1 MHGELLWNEVSAML
15 ARRLLLLYACVSA
28 TRAVVPL
35 STSLG
40 SDLWLLFQND
50 LDWHT
55 TSEHDSSIL
64 LSARTHA
71 DAFSGCTKLGEGLAP
86 TNNTFFGSDISKIL
100 AYVALETGASGI
112 QKYWVGGASS
122 AHGELCPAVSASGLS
137 TAACASTLPVL
148 CANSAPNK
156 ISGQTDLSPTW
167 QVQVNS
173 GALAVTGYVTT
184 RDHLSFRFLGI
195 PYANEPA
202 RWTHSSLYTG
212 HPTLS
217 ALTFGSPCA
226 QVGGTGAENCLF
238 LNIFTP
244 FLPAQSTPSSKLKP
258 VMFWIHGGA
267 FTGGEGSDAIFD
279 GGNLASRGDVVVV
292 TINYRLGALGFL
304 ALDDGVTNGN
314 YGLADQITALQ
325 WVHAHIASFGG
336 DPSRVTIFGQSA
348 GAGSVRA
355 LLGSPPAFGLFA
367 GAIAQ
372 SNLAGFAY
380 AHTYSEYFTIAQEV
394 AVAAGKFVVEVG
406 CGNGTAAE
414 VLACLRALPWQTL
427 QQAPDAPRYV
437 VVDGTFITR
446 DRLSVDGKGPTAS
459 NAHVIFGW
467 MAGDGADFAGSFPQT
482 TTTQS
487 ASVEGIGIDANLTTT
502 ILDSDLFPRPSTGN
516 ATLDTFNVTTRVATD
531 GQFICLDQATA
542 HSAATHHVFKTVWTY
557 QFDRSYMGFEPIPG
571 ICDPPVTPT
580 HPFGDP
586 SLPYFQCHSGE
597 LYFNFGTLGQDS
609 RPFRDEHDLPFEQV
623 TVDAWTA
630 FARAYDPNP
639 GAAFLAARGYAGTAA
654 ALREWGLWE
663 DVTSL
668 VPVRALG
675 WPSRGSAWLEQEQCE
690 VLGFPLDFYD

>member
-1 MHGELLWNEVSAML
+1 ML
-15 ARRLLLLYACVSA
+15 SKKTFAVCLCICAARAALPSPA
-28 TRAVVPL
+28 T
-35 STSLG
+35 LG

-50 LDWHT
+50 LDWPT
-55 TSEHDSSIL
+55 AIEHDSSIL
-64 LSARTHA
+64 LGAHTHA
-71 DAFSGCTKLGEGLAP
+71 DALSACSKLNEGLAL
-86 TNNTFFGSDISKIL
+86 TNGTFFHSDIAQTL
-100 AYVALETGASGI
+100 AYVSLETGASHS
-112 QKYWVGGASS
+112 QKYWIGGSSS
-122 AHGELCPAVSASGLS
+122 AHSQLCPAVSTSGLS
-137 TAACASTLPVL
+137 TAACEEKLPVL

-173 GALAVTGYVTT
+173 GKLSVTGT

-202 RWTHSSLYTG
+202 RWTYSSVYTG
-212 HPTLS
+212 TPAIS

-226 QVGGTGAENCLF
+226 QNSGNGQEDCLF

-244 FLPAQSTPSSKLKP
+244 FLPGKAPSSTKLKP

-267 FTGGEGSDAIFD
+267 FTGGEGSDGIFD

-314 YGLADQITALQ
+314 YGLADQITALK
-325 WVHAHIASFGG
+325 WVQAHIASFGG

-380 AHTYSEYFTIAQEV
+380 ASTYSEYFTIEQEV
-394 AVAAGKFVVEVG
+394 DVAAGKFVVEVG
-406 CGNGTAAE
+406 CGNGTTAE
-414 VLACLRALPWQTL
+414 VLACLREVPWQTL
-427 QQAPDAPRYV
+427 QEAPDAPRYV
-437 VVDGTFITR
+437 VVDGTFIKR
-446 DRLSVDGKGPTAS
+446 DRLSVDGKGPIAS

-467 MAGDGADFAGSFPQT
+467 MAGDGADFAGSFPQAAT
-482 TTTQS
+482 AQS
-487 ASVEGIGIDANLTTT
+487 VSIEGIPVAANLTSV
-502 ILDSDLFPRPSTGN
+502 ILESGLFPRPSTGN
-516 ATLDTFNVTTRVATD
+516 DTLDTFNVTARVAND
-531 GQFICLDQATA
+531 GEFVCLDQATA
-542 HSAATHHVFKTVWTY
+542 HSASLHKVFKSMWTY
-557 QFDRSYMGFEPIPG
+557 QFERSYMGFEPIPG

-597 LYFNFGTLGQDS
+597 LYFNFGTLGQS
-609 RPFRDEHDLPFEQV
+609 QLPFRDAHDLPFEQL
-623 TVDAWTA
+623 TVDAWAA
-630 FARAYDPNP
+630 FARTYNPNP
-639 GAAFLAARGYAGTAA
+639 DAAFLAARGYAGTAA
-654 ALREWGLWE
+654 ALREWGTWG
-663 DVTSL
+663 DVSSAK
-668 VPVRALG
+668 PVRVLA
-675 WPSRGSAWLEQEQCE
+675 WPSRGSDWLEQAQCE
-690 VLGFPLDFYD
+690 VLGFPLDFYEH

>member
-1 MHGELLWNEVSAML
+1 MRFRHLLVL
-15 ARRLLLLYACVSA
+15 CVCVYG
-28 TRAVVPL
+28 TRAVAPS
-35 STSLG
+35 STSVG

-55 TSEHDSSIL
+55 TAEHDSSIL

-71 DAFSGCTKLGEGLAP
+71 DAVSGCANLGEGLAP
-86 TNNTFFGSDISKIL
+86 TNGTFFASDIAKVL
-100 AYVALETGASGI
+100 AYVSLETGTSKS
-112 QKYWVGGASS
+112 QKYWVGGSSS
-122 AHGELCPAVSASGLS
+122 AHGELCPAVSTSGLS
-137 TAACASTLPVL
+137 TAACASKLPAL

-156 ISGQTDLSPTW
+156 VSGQTDLSPTW

-173 GALAVTGYVTT
+173 RKFAITGT

-212 HPTLS
+212 PSPIS
-217 ALTFGSPCA
+217 ALEFGSPCA
-226 QVGGTGAENCLF
+226 QVSGSGAENCLF

-244 FLPAQSTPSSKLKP
+244 FIPAQTTPSSKLKP

-267 FTGGEGSDAIFD
+267 FTGGEGSDSIYD
-279 GGNLASRGDVVVV
+279 GGSLSSRGDVVVV

-304 ALDDGVTNGN
+304 ALDDGATNGN

-325 WVHAHIASFGG
+325 WVRAHIASFGG
-336 DPSRVTIFGQSA
+336 DPARVTIFGQSA

-380 AHTYSEYFTIAQEV
+380 ASTYSEYFTIEQEV
-394 AVAAGKFVVEVG
+394 ATAAGKFVAEVG
-406 CGNGTAAE
+406 CGNSTAAE
-414 VLACLRALPWQTL
+414 VLTCLRSLPWQTL
-427 QQAPDAPRYV
+427 QQAPDAPRYI
-437 VVDGTFITR
+437 VVDGKFITR
-446 DRLSVDGKGPTAS
+446 DRLSVDGKGPAAS

-467 MAGDGADFAGSFPQT
+467 MAGDGVDFAGSYPQS

-487 ASVEGIGIDANLTTT
+487 ASVQGIGIAANLTTT
-502 ILDSDLFPRPSTGN
+502 VLNSGLFPRPSTGN
-516 ATLDTFNVTTRVATD
+516 ATLDTFNITGRVATD
-531 GQFICLDQATA
+531 GEFLCLDQATA
-542 HSAATHHVFKTVWTY
+542 HSAATHKVFQSVWTY
-557 QFDRSYMGFEPIPG
+557 QFDRSYMGYEPIPG

-597 LYFNFGTLGQDS
+597 LYFNFGTLGQAS
-609 RPFRDEHDLPFEQV
+609 QPFRDAHDLPFSQV
-623 TVDAWTA
+623 TVDAWAA
-630 FARAYDPNP
+630 FARTHDPNP
-639 GAAFLAARGYAGTAA
+639 AASFLAARGYATTAA
-654 ALREWGLWE
+654 ALKEWGPWE
-663 DVTSL
+663 DVTSR
-668 VPVRALG
+668 VPVRRLA

-690 VLGFPLDFYD
+690 VLGFPLSFYED

>member
-1 MHGELLWNEVSAML
+1 ML
-15 ARRLLLLYACVSA
+15 SRTAFAVYLFVLGVRAAIPTPA
-28 TRAVVPL
+28 T
-35 STSLG
+35 LG

-55 TSEHDSSIL
+55 TAEHDSSIL
-64 LSARTHA
+64 FSERTHSQA
-71 DAFSGCTKLGEGLAP
+71 VSACAKINEGLAP
-86 TNNTFFGSDISKIL
+86 TNGSSFHSDIAKTL
-100 AYVALETGASGI
+100 AYVSLANGASHS
-112 QKYWVGGASS
+112 QKYWIGGSTS
-122 AHGELCPAVSASGLS
+122 AHSQLCPAVSTSGLS
-137 TAACASTLPVL
+137 TAVCTEELPVL

-173 GALAVTGYVTT
+173 GKLSVTGT

-202 RWTHSSLYTG
+202 RWTYSSVYTG
-212 HPTLS
+212 QPAIS

-226 QVGGTGAENCLF
+226 QLTGNGQEDCLF

-244 FLPAQSTPSSKLKP
+244 FLPGPARSSSTKLKP

-304 ALDDGVTNGN
+304 ALNDGVTNGN
-314 YGLADQITALQ
+314 YGLADQITALK
-325 WVHAHIASFGG
+325 WVQTHIASFGG
-336 DPSRVTIFGQSA
+336 DPARVTIFGQSA

-355 LLGSPPAFGLFA
+355 LLGAPPAFGLFA

-380 AHTYSEYFTIAQEV
+380 ASTYSEYFTIEQEV
-394 AVAAGKFVVEVG
+394 EVAAGKFVVEVG
-406 CGNGTAAE
+406 CGNGTDAE
-414 VLACLRALPWQTL
+414 VLECLKALPWQTL
-427 QQAPDAPRYV
+427 QEAPDAPRYV
-437 VVDGTFITR
+437 VVDGTFIQR
-446 DRLSVDGKGPTAS
+446 DRLSVDGKGPVAS

-467 MAGDGADFAGSFPQT
+467 MAGDGADFAGSFPQS

-487 ASVEGIGIDANLTTT
+487 LSIEGIPIDANLTNT
-502 ILDSDLFPRPSTGN
+502 ILASGLFPRPSTGN
-516 ATLDTFNVTTRVATD
+516 DTLDIFNVTTRVATD
-531 GQFICLDQATA
+531 GEFRCLDQATA
-542 HSAATHHVFKTVWTY
+542 HSASLHSVFKSMWAY
-557 QFDRSYMGFEPIPG
+557 QFERSYMGFEPIPA

-597 LYFNFGTLGQDS
+597 LFFNFGTLGQS
-609 RPFRDEHDLPFEQV
+609 IPGLPFRDEHDLPFEQV

-630 FARAYDPNP
+630 FARTFNPNP
-639 GAAFLAARGYAGTAA
+639 EAAFLAARGYAGTAA
-654 ALREWGLWE
+654 ALRAWGPWE
-663 DVTSL
+663 DVRSSE
-668 VPVRALG
+668 PVRALA
-675 WPSRGSAWLEQEQCE
+675 WPSRGSGWLEQAQCDL
-690 VLGFPLDFYD
+690 LGFPLDFYEL